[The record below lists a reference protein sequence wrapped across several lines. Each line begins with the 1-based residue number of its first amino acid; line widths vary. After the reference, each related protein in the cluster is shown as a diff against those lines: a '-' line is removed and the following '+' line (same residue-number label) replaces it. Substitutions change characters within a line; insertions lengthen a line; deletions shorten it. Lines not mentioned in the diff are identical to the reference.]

1 MNTNT
6 RNYLTVTAGYWAFT
20 ITDGAI
26 RMLVVLYFHQL
37 GYSPFEVAMLFLFY
51 EVFGIVTNLVGGW
64 LGSRI
69 GLNLTM
75 HIGMGLQVIALTMLT
90 VPDAWLG
97 VVYVMAAQALSGIAK
112 DLNKMSAKA
121 TVKTLTGE
129 GAAGESKL
137 FKYVAVLTG
146 SKNALKGA
154 GFFVGA
160 ALLQGFGFRNALF
173 ILAGGLFLVMII
185 TIALLSS
192 GVGKLKEKAKFTQVF
207 SNTPAINWLS
217 GARFFLFGARDI
229 WFVVALPVFLY
240 DVLGWEYTA
249 VGAFLALWVIGYG
262 FVQAGAPALIRPNKL
277 GQGPS
282 GRTALLGALV
292 LALIPAGI
300 ALGMT
305 QGPQVTPVLVSWLTE
320 VTGADL
326 VWMATAT
333 AAEIQS
339 AVLIGGLM
347 LFGIAFAINSAV
359 HSYLILAYADADKVA
374 LNVGFYY
381 MANAG
386 GRLAGTV
393 LSGLIYQ
400 TQGLEGCLWW
410 STGFVL
416 AAALLS
422 LWLPRTPQTAS
433 ANALT
438 RTIAQTAAFPQPA
451 FVDVNAHVEATRL
464 AELYAPI
471 AGRAQG
477 CSVREGD
484 TVSAGQVLLRILPI
498 DADTAEHQVRAPW
511 DGSVARAYARVE
523 GREVKAQTLLFELF
537 DPDSLVL
544 RFSIEGSRTLGL
556 TPGQRVQARFDGAP
570 ANPIELTRTRA
581 WPALEPET
589 GQRIFEAQLPE
600 RADVA
605 IGMAAQVRVES
616 AVAGQGPAL
625 TTLTDTM
632 PT

>member
-1 MNTNT
+1 MDKNT

-51 EVFGIVTNLVGGW
+51 EVFGVITNLVGGW
-64 LGSRI
+64 LGARI

-75 HIGMGLQVIALTMLT
+75 HIGMGLQVFALMMLT

-121 TVKTLTGE
+121 TVKTLTGD

-160 ALLQGFGFRNALF
+160 ALLQAFGFRNALF
-173 ILAGGLFLVMII
+173 ILAGALFLVMVI
-185 TIALLSS
+185 TIALLPS

-262 FVQAGAPALIRPNKL
+262 VVQAGAPALIRSNTH
-277 GQGPS
+277 GQGPG

-305 QGPQVTPVLVSWLTE
+305 QGPGLAPALVTTLTD
-320 VTGADL
+320 VTGADFGWL
-326 VWMATAT
+326 AAATP
-333 AAEIQS
+333 AEIQG

-347 LFGIAFAINSAV
+347 LFGIVFAINSAV

-400 TQGLEGCLWW
+400 TQGLAGCLWW

-422 LWLPRTPQTAS
+422 LWLPRGSQAAQAAARPA
-433 ANALT
+433 AL
-438 RTIAQTAAFPQPA
+438 PHQPNL
-451 FVDVNAHVEATRL
+451 VDADGVVEPTRL

-471 AGRAQG
+471 SGRVQG
-477 CSVREGD
+477 CSAREGD
-484 TVSAGQVLLRILPI
+484 AVSAGQVLLRIVPTQ
-498 DADTAEHQVRAPW
+498 ADTAEHSIQAPW
-511 DGSVARAYARVE
+511 DGSIARAHARVE
-523 GREVKAQTLLFELF
+523 GREVAARTLLFELF
-537 DPDSLVL
+537 DPNSLVL
-544 RFSIEGSRTLGL
+544 RFSVDGSQAQALVL
-556 TPGQRVQARFDGAP
+556 GQRLQARFDGVSGSP
-570 ANPIELTRTRA
+570 LELRLTRA
-581 WPALEPET
+581 WPALDPET
-589 GQRIFEAQLPE
+589 GRRVFEAGLP
-600 RADVA
+600 AQTDVA
-605 IGMAAQVRVES
+605 IGMVARVRAEPAIVGQLAASTPLMEAMS
-616 AVAGQGPAL
+616 
-625 TTLTDTM
+625 T
-632 PT
+632 